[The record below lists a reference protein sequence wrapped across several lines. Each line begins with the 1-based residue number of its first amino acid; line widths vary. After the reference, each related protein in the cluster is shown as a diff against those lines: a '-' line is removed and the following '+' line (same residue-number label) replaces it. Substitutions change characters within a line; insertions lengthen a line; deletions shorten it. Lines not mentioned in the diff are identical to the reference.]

1 MQVFSRIGPFD
12 CAWKWV
18 LRMHT
23 MSWYHVNMLP
33 CCHLDTSRTRGQQ
46 EDKKRS
52 RTAKGGRRTRKRTT
66 GGQDEDKERARRGQ
80 KERNRD
86 GLAAAPAWK
95 KHKKRTTGGH
105 RVHWRGQ
112 AGHQQRRRRG
122 QSEDIH
128 CFPASRTALI
138 LLKWLW

>member
-1 MQVFSRIGPFD
+1 MRLEMGASHAHDVMVSCLHAP
-12 CAWKWV
+12 
-18 LRMHT
+18 
-23 MSWYHVNMLP
+23 MLSSG
-33 CCHLDTSRTRGQQ
+33 HQQNKGSTGGQEEVKNSQ
-46 EDKKRS
+46 
-52 RTAKGGRRTRKRTT
+52 RRTRKRTT

-122 QSEDIH
+122 QSEGR
-128 CFPASRTALI
+128 RTR
-138 LLKWLW
+138 